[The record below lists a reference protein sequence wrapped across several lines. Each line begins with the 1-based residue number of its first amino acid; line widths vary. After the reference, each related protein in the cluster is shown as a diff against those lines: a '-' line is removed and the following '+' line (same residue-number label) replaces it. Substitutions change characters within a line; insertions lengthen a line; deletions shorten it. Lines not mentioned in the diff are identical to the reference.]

1 VSFSDGITVQVVDVD
16 PLVTNVEQ
24 DVVLLWE
31 QVEHELLLVVHEL
44 VPVLQVEHELLL
56 VVHELVPVLQVE
68 HGFEDVLVLLEQRVH
83 DV

>member
-1 VSFSDGITVQVVDVD
+1 MSFSDGITVQVVDVD

-24 DVVLLWE
+24 
-31 QVEHELLLVVHEL
+31 EL

>member
-1 VSFSDGITVQVVDVD
+1 MSFSDGITVQVVDVD

-44 VPVLQVEHELLL
+44 VPVLQVEH
-56 VVHELVPVLQVE
+56 
-68 HGFEDVLVLLEQRVH
+68 GFEDVLVLLEQRVH